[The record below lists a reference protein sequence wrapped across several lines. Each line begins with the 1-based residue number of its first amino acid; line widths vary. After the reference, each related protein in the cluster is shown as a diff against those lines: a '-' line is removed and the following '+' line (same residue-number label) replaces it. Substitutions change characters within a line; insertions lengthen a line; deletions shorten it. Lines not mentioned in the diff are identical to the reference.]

1 MILIWSWLRGFPWG
15 CWDEGMTRRRLRI
28 RCPEIGRSSSP
39 STVILGVVYQL
50 SVQTSFSAAHA
61 LMLAGTREQVHGH
74 DWHLTV
80 IVEGA
85 TLDEDGLLCDFHAL
99 EALVERIVAPF
110 RNADLNASEA
120 FSNRNPS
127 AENVVEFIG
136 RSLIPELADRIRLAR
151 ISVTEAPGCVAHW
164 IPDEVDWRMA
174 P

>member
-1 MILIWSWLRGFPWG
+1 
-15 CWDEGMTRRRLRI
+15 MTRRGLWI
-28 RCPEIGRSSSP
+28 RCFEIGRSSSL
-39 STVILGVVYQL
+39 STVILVVVYQL

-74 DWHLTV
+74 DWRLTV

-85 TLDEDGLLCDFHAL
+85 ALDDDGLLCDFHAL
-99 EALVERIVAPF
+99 EALVERIVEPF
-110 RNADLNASEA
+110 RNADLNASQA

-136 RSLIPELADRIRLAR
+136 RSLIPELPDRVRLAR

-164 IPDEVDWRMA
+164 IPDQVDERTA